1 MAKFDI
7 EMVGKVGSMALIRP
21 EDHDLDYN
29 IFSRIGSELRPG
41 MIWISSGAVEIGR
54 LDYMQRNGGKCLEDD
69 GSDDSKTD
77 YSAQGQSILM
87 QNYRNFISPN
97 YSVRQILVEHQHFN
111 DMVKREH
118 IKQMLLRCVEQ
129 NAIPIVNYN
138 DAVSFEE
145 NRQLELAY
153 MRSNRGDRIVECID
167 NDETAAVITTL
178 MKARL
183 FVMLTSV
190 DGIYKDIH
198 DPSSLITEISGKDAD
213 EVIANIGDTQQYCS
227 GASRKG
233 ANGAEAKL
241 RFAIEPVRQ
250 GTTVIIANAK
260 YRLSDVIN
268 GNVPRTVIGVR

>member
-1 MAKFDI
+1 MAKFDVEI
-7 EMVGKVGSMALIRP
+7 VGKVGSMALIRP

-54 LDYMQRNGGKCLEDD
+54 LDYMQRNGGECLTDD
-69 GSDDSKTD
+69 GSEDSKTD

-87 QNYRNFISPN
+87 QNYRNFVSPQ

-111 DMVKREH
+111 DVVKKEH
-118 IKQMLLRCVEQ
+118 IKNMLLRCTKQ

-153 MRSNRGDRIVECID
+153 IRSNRGDRVVECID

-178 MKARL
+178 VKARL
-183 FVMLTSV
+183 FVILTSV
-190 DGIYKDIH
+190 DGIYKDVN
-198 DPSSLITEISGKDAD
+198 DESSLIAEIGGKDES
-213 EVIANIGDTQQYCS
+213 EVIENITQTQKYCF

-241 RFAIEPVRQ
+241 RFAIEPVKQ

-260 YRLSDVIN
+260 YRLSDVIE
-268 GNVPRTVIGVR
+268 GRVRRTVIGIR

>member
-1 MAKFDI
+1 MAEFDI
-7 EMVGKVGSMALIRP
+7 DIVGKVGSMALIRP

-29 IFSRIGSELRPG
+29 IFSKIGSELRPG

-54 LDYMQRNGGKCLEDD
+54 LDYMQRNGGKGLEDD
-69 GSDDSKTD
+69 GSDESKTD

-111 DMVKREH
+111 DIVKREH
-118 IKQMLLRCVEQ
+118 IRDMLLRCVEQ
-129 NAIPIVNYN
+129 NAIPIINYN

-190 DGIYKDIH
+190 DGIYKDVH
-198 DPSSLITEISGKDAD
+198 DPSSLIGEIGGKDAD
-213 EVIANIGDTQQYCS
+213 EVIANIEETQKYCF

-241 RFAIEPVRQ
+241 RFAIEPVKQ

-260 YRLSDVIN
+260 FRLSDVIN

>member
-7 EMVGKVGSMALIRP
+7 DIVGKVGSMALIRQ

-29 IFSRIGSELRPG
+29 IFSKIGSELRPG

-54 LDYMQRNGGKCLEDD
+54 LDYMQRNGGKCLDNDTDD
-69 GSDDSKTD
+69 ESKTD

-87 QNYRNFISPN
+87 QNYRNFISPQ

-111 DMVKREH
+111 DIVKREH
-118 IKQMLLRCVEQ
+118 IKAMLLRCVKQ
-129 NAIPIVNYN
+129 NAVPIINYN

-153 MRSNRGDRIVECID
+153 MRSNRGDRVVECID

-178 MKARL
+178 VKARI
-183 FVMLTSV
+183 FVILTSV
-190 DGIYKDIH
+190 DGIYKDVNN
-198 DPSSLITEISGKDAD
+198 PSSLISEIGGKDAD
-213 EVIANIGDTQQYCS
+213 EVIANIEETQKYCF

-241 RFAIEPVRQ
+241 RFAIEPIKQ

-260 YRLSDVIN
+260 FRLRDVIN
-268 GNVPRTVIGVR
+268 GKVPRTVIGVR

>member
-7 EMVGKVGSMALIRP
+7 EIVGKVGSMALIRQ

-29 IFSRIGSELRPG
+29 IFSKIGSELRPG

-54 LDYMQRNGGKCLEDD
+54 LDYMQRNGGKCLDNDTDD
-69 GSDDSKTD
+69 ESKTD

-87 QNYRNFISPN
+87 QNYRNFISPQ

-111 DMVKREH
+111 DIVKREH
-118 IKQMLLRCVEQ
+118 IKAMLLRCVKQ
-129 NAIPIVNYN
+129 NAVPIINYN

-153 MRSNRGDRIVECID
+153 MRSNRGDRVVECID

-178 MKARL
+178 VKARI
-183 FVMLTSV
+183 FVILTSV
-190 DGIYKDIH
+190 DGIYKDVNN
-198 DPSSLITEISGKDAD
+198 PSSLISEIGGKDAD
-213 EVIANIGDTQQYCS
+213 EVIANIEETQKYCF

-241 RFAIEPVRQ
+241 RFAIEPIKQ

-260 YRLSDVIN
+260 FRLRDVIN
-268 GNVPRTVIGVR
+268 GKVPRTVIGVR

>member
-1 MAKFDI
+1 MSKFDI
-7 EMVGKVGSMALIRP
+7 EMVGKVGSMALIRK

-29 IFSRIGSELRPG
+29 IFSRIGNELRPG

-54 LDYMQRNGGKCLEDD
+54 LDYMQRNGGQTLMDD

-118 IKQMLLRCVEQ
+118 IKNMLLRCVKQ

-138 DAVSFEE
+138 DAVSCEE
-145 NRQLELAY
+145 NRQMELAY
-153 MRSNRGDRIVECID
+153 IRSNRGGRIVECID
-167 NDETAAVITTL
+167 NDETAAVITGL
-178 MKARL
+178 VKARL
-183 FVMLTSV
+183 FVILTSV

-198 DPSSLITEISGKDAD
+198 DPSSLITEIGGKDAD
-213 EVIANIGDTQQYCS
+213 EVIENIHETQKFCF
-227 GASRKG
+227 GASRAG
-233 ANGAEAKL
+233 AGGAEAKL
-241 RFAIEPVRQ
+241 GFAIEPVKQ

-260 YRLSDVIN
+260 CKLSEVIQ
-268 GNVPRTVIGVR
+268 GTVPRTVIGVR